1 VEPKRKCPVCGEMV
15 ASGKGFGGHMS
26 KHSKKRKGSG
36 RKTAKKA
43 ASLRRLGRE
52 SRGQR
57 IARASSSAGT
67 DLPQAPAQEAL
78 ASVSAAL
85 RKAATQKRA
94 LAQQILAQARE
105 LEEMA
110 IRTEK
115 LL

>member
-1 VEPKRKCPVCGEMV
+1 MV

-26 KHSKKRKGSG
+26 KHSKKRKESG
-36 RKTAKKA
+36 RKPAKKA
-43 ASLRRLGRE
+43 ASLRRLGKE

-67 DLPQAPAQEAL
+67 ALPQAPAQEAP
-78 ASVSAAL
+78 ASVAAAAL
-85 RKAATQKRA
+85 REAATQKRA
-94 LAQQILAQARE
+94 LAKQILTQARE

-110 IRTEK
+110 VRTEK